1 MAVYFAS
8 PIDLMPG
15 IMLDDVAFALLVL
28 VLIISLTARPV
39 LDDLMEQAG
48 RADGPS
54 SPSDESGERET

>member
-48 RADGPS
+48 RADEPS